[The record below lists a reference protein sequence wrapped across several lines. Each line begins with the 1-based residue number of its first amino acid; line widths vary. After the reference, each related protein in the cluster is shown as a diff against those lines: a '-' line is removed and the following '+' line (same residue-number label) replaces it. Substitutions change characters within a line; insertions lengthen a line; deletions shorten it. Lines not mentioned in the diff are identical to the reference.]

1 MEESFDAG
9 PTVNGECLSQRRGL
23 QTDHEEIARSLRTA
37 DEEIEYYNTTA
48 HILFHY
54 NELVESGA
62 QGGSVASQ
70 DPGGGGH
77 HKVRTCFEE
86 GTLRSTDDKCRQSSI
101 LEFMTK
107 STSGGCGKPFRDR
120 PDLDSDAGRG
130 PGTDEFAVKTGGV
143 RGAVPGTADHF
154 GNGGDPGAGGSK
166 LTGMSRAELADRFA
180 KSLAIFDSV
189 PERAREKTEELQ
201 GKRGSVAGARG
212 AANGGYGRCVP
223 RPPTLAGKSCPHCG
237 SAGRSLVANE
247 GYLVCPE
254 CDAVEFVM
262 IESERPSYREAPRE
276 ISYFCYKR
284 QNHFQEWISQT
295 QGREYTNIPESVF
308 DMILVELK
316 KQKVTNV
323 ATLTPKKL
331 KDIMRKLG
339 LNKYYEHLQFLLNH
353 LSGAPLARIPP
364 ELEAQLRRMFQQ
376 IQVPFMRHAPANRRN
391 FLSYSFCLHKML
403 QLLEHDDLLQHFPL
417 LKSREKLH
425 QQDLI
430 WKAICEDLG
439 WQWIRSA

>member
-1 MEESFDAG
+1 
-9 PTVNGECLSQRRGL
+9 
-23 QTDHEEIARSLRTA
+23 
-37 DEEIEYYNTTA
+37 
-48 HILFHY
+48 
-54 NELVESGA
+54 
-62 QGGSVASQ
+62 
-70 DPGGGGH
+70 
-77 HKVRTCFEE
+77 
-86 GTLRSTDDKCRQSSI
+86 
-101 LEFMTK
+101 
-107 STSGGCGKPFRDR
+107 
-120 PDLDSDAGRG
+120 
-130 PGTDEFAVKTGGV
+130 
-143 RGAVPGTADHF
+143 
-154 GNGGDPGAGGSK
+154 
-166 LTGMSRAELADRFA
+166 MSRTELSDHFA
-180 KSLAIFDSV
+180 KSLALFDSV

-201 GKRGSVAGARG
+201 AKKGPGSCGRA
-212 AANGGYGRCVP
+212 AANGGFGRCVP
-223 RPPTLAGKSCPHCG
+223 RPPTLAGKPCPHCG

-295 QGREYTNIPESVF
+295 QGREYTNIPDSVF

-331 KDIMRKLG
+331 KDVMRKLG

-376 IQVPFMRHAPANRRN
+376 IQVPFMRHAPPNRRN

>member
-1 MEESFDAG
+1 M
-9 PTVNGECLSQRRGL
+9 
-23 QTDHEEIARSLRTA
+23 
-37 DEEIEYYNTTA
+37 YYSTTA
-48 HILFHY
+48 HILYHY
-54 NELVESGA
+54 HDLLESGS
-62 QGGSVASQ
+62 QGGSTAEAS
-70 DPGGGGH
+70 DTCHTKGRP
-77 HKVRTCFEE
+77 CFEE
-86 GTLRSTDDKCRQSSI
+86 GTLRNTDDRCRQSSI

-107 STSGGCGKPFRDR
+107 STSP
-120 PDLDSDAGRG
+120 G
-130 PGTDEFAVKTGGV
+130 PLKDIVA
-143 RGAVPGTADHF
+143 RGAGSTPCAAASAAGTSAARTSAAGASAAGTSAAGNSAGTEVCSGPDSFLSADAA
-154 GNGGDPGAGGSK
+154 GDVSRSARGSAPTQEVTSFSK
-166 LTGMSRAELADRFA
+166 LSVMSRSELSDTFA
-180 KSLAIFDSV
+180 KTLAIFDAV
-189 PERAREKTEELQ
+189 PARLRDRDDDGQAK
-201 GKRGSVAGARG
+201 KKPPSANAGH
-212 AANGGYGRCVP
+212 GRCVP
-223 RPPTLAGKSCPHCG
+223 RPPSLAGRACPHCG

-295 QGREYTNIPESVF
+295 QGREYTNIPDSVF

-316 KQKVTNV
+316 KQKMTNV

-331 KDIMRKLG
+331 KEIMRKLG

-353 LSGAPLARIPP
+353 LSGAPLAKIPP

-376 IQVPFMRHAPANRRN
+376 IQVPFMRHAPVNRRN

>member
-1 MEESFDAG
+1 MEDVCDAG
-9 PTVNGECLSQRRGL
+9 STAAGEYLHQGRRGL
-23 QTDHEEIARSLRTA
+23 QNDHEAIAGALRTA
-37 DEEIEYYNTTA
+37 EEETEYYNTTA

-54 NELVESGA
+54 HELVEAGA
-62 QGGSVASQ
+62 QGGTPAGPDGGASGL
-70 DPGGGGH
+70 P
-77 HKVRTCFEE
+77 KSRPCFEE
-86 GTLRSTDDKCRQSSI
+86 GTLRTTDDKCRQSSI

-107 STSGGCGKPFRDR
+107 STSGGCPKPCRD
-120 PDLDSDAGRG
+120 PAAFDAGQ
-130 PGTDEFAVKTGGV
+130 GGGEE
-143 RGAVPGTADHF
+143 RGAGRPRQRSADA
-154 GNGGDPGAGGSK
+154 GGGEGGPGAGSGAGSGQSK
-166 LTGMSRAELADRFA
+166 LTGMSRSELTETFA

-189 PERAREKTEELQ
+189 PERAREKAEEAQ
-201 GKRGSVAGARG
+201 GKKGARG
-212 AANGGYGRCVP
+212 GGANGGYGRCVP
-223 RPPTLAGKSCPHCG
+223 RPPTLAGKACPHCG

-295 QGREYTNIPESVF
+295 QGREYTNIPDSVF

-316 KQKVTNV
+316 KQKMTNV